1 MPVIHRLTVPGGW
14 LDAQQLDGQ
23 LSRQLASRAADTPIE
38 LHLGQDTQLSVGA
51 CVRLLSFLQAFEALG
66 IPVSVHG
73 LATWGLGSYLDRLGF
88 FGLLGPGTT
97 IRRAWP
103 TGQFDDRRGD
113 HPHLVELAAVAASG
127 PRDPA
132 LPGQLAD
139 RLAACALPEHRD
151 ALAATAFTFF
161 AELIDNIRLHS
172 HSPRPGLVALQVYAP
187 TAGAR
192 RMVEVVVA
200 DAGDGVLATLRPAL
214 AIDRPALAALS
225 DEALLLHAVNEG
237 ASRHG
242 AEAGCGITQSARKV
256 LRRVDPGLSVRI
268 PELRLTLAPGA
279 TGYAVTD
286 QRRPPALFPLPG
298 THWVAQYGLD

>member
-1 MPVIHRLTVPGGW
+1 VIHRLTVQNGW

-23 LSRQLASRAADTPIE
+23 LSRQLASRPANTAIE
-38 LHLGQDTQLSVGA
+38 LHLGQDTRLSVGA
-51 CVRLLSFLQAFEALG
+51 CVRLLSFLQALEANG
-66 IPVSVHG
+66 IAVSLHG
-73 LATWGLGSYLDRLGF
+73 LSTWGLGSYLDRIGF
-88 FGLLGPGTT
+88 FGLLGSG
-97 IRRAWP
+97 IAVRRAGP
-103 TGQFDDRRGD
+103 TGQYDDRRGD
-113 HPHLVELAAVAASG
+113 HPHLVELAAVSASG
-127 PRDPA
+127 PRDAA
-132 LPGQLAD
+132 LPGQLAE
-139 RLAACALPEHRD
+139 RLAACALPEHRE
-151 ALAATAFTFF
+151 ALAATTFTFF

-172 HSPRPGLVALQVYAP
+172 ASPRPGLAALQVYAP
-187 TAGAR
+187 LDGAR

-214 AIDRPALAALS
+214 VVDRPALATLS

-256 LRRVDPGLSVRI
+256 LRRVDPEVSVRV

-286 QRRPPALFPLPG
+286 QRRPPALYPLPG
-298 THWVAQYGLD
+298 THWVARYALD

>member
-1 MPVIHRLTVPGGW
+1 MIHRLTLPGGW

-23 LSRQLASRAADTPIE
+23 LSRQLARCPVDAAIE
-38 LHLGQDTQLSVGA
+38 LHLGQDTSLSVGA
-51 CVRLLSFLQAFEALG
+51 CVRLLSFLQDFEANG
-66 IPVSVHG
+66 TAVSVHG
-73 LATWGLGSYLDRLGF
+73 LSTWGLGGYLDRIGF
-88 FGLLGPGTT
+88 FGFLGPG
-97 IRRAWP
+97 IAVRRAGP

-113 HPHLVELAAVAASG
+113 HPHLVELEAVAVSG
-127 PRDPA
+127 PRDAA
-132 LPGQLAD
+132 LPGMLTE

-172 HSPRPGLVALQVYAP
+172 QSPRPGLVALQVYAP
-187 TAGAR
+187 NAGAR

-214 AIDRPALAALS
+214 ALDRPALAALS
-225 DEALLLHAVNEG
+225 DEDLLLHAVNEG

-256 LRRVDPGLSVRI
+256 LRRVDPEVSVRV

-279 TGYAVTD
+279 SGYAVTD
-286 QRRPPALFPLPG
+286 RRRRPALFPLPG
-298 THWVAQYGLD
+298 THWVARYALD